1 MPIHPQ
7 FIVRDMKGRP
17 LPSPELVAK
26 LKKYDPRVGLFYT
39 KAAWAITETWRPDD
53 VRWQWVQKGEM
64 QPEYAFDICGY
75 LPVTCS
81 LDEAPAYIERELKSW
96 TPSMFKGLRDAMQHW
111 NDVEQPKM
119 LEDTVLSAVSNDLD
133 KSNIVT
139 PGVYESVLKDFE
151 LPTEADAEPPFDFAH
166 AGVAPELAN
175 KSQDQLS
182 SIEKAREVLAQKH
195 AERKRLKEQG

>member
-39 KAAWAITETWRPDD
+39 KAAWAITEAWPENDPR
-53 VRWQWVQKGEM
+53 RQYIQNGSM

-75 LPVTCS
+75 LPVTCAV
-81 LDEAPAYIERELKSW
+81 DEAPAYIERELQSW
-96 TPSMFKGLRDAMQHW
+96 STEKFQGLRQAMNHW

-119 LEDTVLSAVSNDLD
+119 LEEAVLSHVSNDLD

-139 PGVYESVLKDFE
+139 PGIYEPVLKDFE
-151 LPTEADAEPPFDFAH
+151 LPSEPDAEPPFDLSL
-166 AGVAPELAN
+166 AGVQATPEFTS
-175 KSQDQLS
+175 KTPDQLS
-182 SIEKAREVLAQKH
+182 SIAKAREVLAQKRL
-195 AERKRLKEQG
+195 ERKGQG